1 MKRNMCF
8 FSSFRKNDFLLYL
21 PTEKWMKANE
31 RKKLFLVN
39 NDVFRNVMKCIVPNP
54 RHSSVTSHIENMI
67 SNEIHFSNN
76 NIDIDYKKKII
87 FIHNNEHNFNLYA
100 TWNLKHIYL
109 SRTDKCPGLES
120 IVWQIENINSQ

>member
-1 MKRNMCF
+1 
-8 FSSFRKNDFLLYL
+8 
-21 PTEKWMKANE
+21 MKANE

-76 NIDIDYKKKII
+76 NIDIDYKKKNY
-87 FIHNNEHNFNLYA
+87 IHTQQRTQLQSICY
-100 TWNLKHIYL
+100 LKSEAYL
-109 SRTDKCPGLES
+109 SFTNGQVSRAGIHSLT
-120 IVWQIENINSQ
+120 N